1 MAPAYGGTA
10 VCAPV
15 TLAVQQ
21 GERILLDGRN
31 GSGKSSL
38 LRLLTGQPVEHCG
51 TLSLGSGLVISYVP
65 QDPSGLQGTLED
77 FAAESGIEETL
88 FKAILRKMDFSRLQF
103 EKRME
108 DFSAGQKKKV
118 LLARSLCQRAHL
130 YLWDEPLNYIDLY
143 TRLQIEELIR
153 AFSPTMVL
161 VEHDRA
167 FQQGVATRTVR
178 LAALPQ
184 H

>member
-10 VCAPV
+10 VRAPV

-77 FAAESGIEETL
+77 FVAESGIEETL
-88 FKAILRKMDFSRLQF
+88 FKAILRKMDFSRLQ
-103 EKRME
+103 
-108 DFSAGQKKKV
+108 
-118 LLARSLCQRAHL
+118 
-130 YLWDEPLNYIDLY
+130 
-143 TRLQIEELIR
+143 IEELIR

-161 VEHDRA
+161 AEHDCA

>member
-1 MAPAYGGTA
+1 M
-10 VCAPV
+10 
-15 TLAVQQ
+15 
-21 GERILLDGRN
+21 
-31 GSGKSSL
+31 

-77 FAAESGIEETL
+77 FVAESGIEETL